1 MESVKTGKTN
11 KVGKNT
17 EMAHTK
23 TNKETHFKQVSA
35 ITNRI
40 RSIGGIFTK
49 IAKKVRELVKKHPK
63 KSSAALV
70 VLTPVACKRAKE
82 LDDKVQ
88 DKSKQAEKENKIN
101 WWKYSGLTI
110 ATSLLLAACSAG
122 DIDKQIELEQEKQ
135 KTEQEKKEAENARD
149 RANKSEIELEQERQ
163 KTNKSGIEL
172 ANSQIKAEQERQK
185 TEQEKQKANKS
196 EIELEQQ
203 KQKTINTQRDLIKEQ
218 KDFIKETEQNCQE
231 KHGQLFIKRARIKT
245 GITTGIAIEIEAE
258 CKTPKPT
265 KTNQTPIQPKHL
277 PNSKHPHSQRGS
289 KAQELI
295 AYLLFEQKDFIIE
308 TEQKCQEKHNQ
319 FFIKKAGIKGGAIE
333 VEAECKTPKPTKTNQ
348 TPIQP
353 KHLPNS
359 KQPHSQR
366 GSKAQE
372 LIAYLQKEL
381 ESLPYS
387 QKAIAKQ
394 VDFYKPSSIAYLE
407 LDPRDFKVTE
417 EWQNE
422 NLKIRS
428 KAQAK
433 MLEMRKPQANLSP
446 SQSFLFVQ
454 RIFADI
460 NKEIEAAANT
470 EKKAEKVGYGYSK
483 RV

>member
-1 MESVKTGKTN
+1 MKSVKTGKTN
-11 KVGKNT
+11 KVSKNT
-17 EMAHTK
+17 ETANTK
-23 TNKETHFKQVSA
+23 ANKETHFKQVSV
-35 ITNRI
+35 ITNTL

-49 IAKKVRELVKKHPK
+49 IAKKVRELIKKHPE

-70 VLTPVACKRAKE
+70 VLTHVACKRAKE

-110 ATSLLLAACSAG
+110 ATSLLLAACSVG
-122 DIDKQIELEQEKQ
+122 DIDKQIELEQE
-135 KTEQEKKEAENARD
+135 E
-149 RANKSEIELEQERQ
+149 
-163 KTNKSGIEL
+163 
-172 ANSQIKAEQERQK
+172 QK
-185 TEQEKQKANKS
+185 TEQEKQKT
-196 EIELEQQ
+196 EQE
-203 KQKTINTQRDLIKEQ
+203 KQKTEQEKQKTEQEKQKTLKTQ
-218 KDFIKETEQNCQE
+218 KDFIKYIEQNCKE
-231 KHGQLFIKRARIKT
+231 NHGQFFIEKGGTKAGIG
-245 GITTGIAIEIEAE
+245 GITIEAE
-258 CKTPKPT
+258 AKCKTPKPA
-265 KTNQTPIQPKHL
+265 KTNQ
-277 PNSKHPHSQRGS
+277 
-289 KAQELI
+289 
-295 AYLLFEQKDFIIE
+295 
-308 TEQKCQEKHNQ
+308 
-319 FFIKKAGIKGGAIE
+319 
-333 VEAECKTPKPTKTNQ
+333 TPKPTKTNQ

-417 EWQNE
+417 EWQKE

-433 MLEMRKPQANLSP
+433 MLEMRKPQANLST

-454 RIFADI
+454 KIFADI
-460 NKEIEAAANT
+460 NKEIKVVANT
-470 EKKAEKVGYGYSK
+470 EKKAEKAGYGYSK
-483 RV
+483 RM

>member
-1 MESVKTGKTN
+1 MESVKTAKTN

-17 EMAHTK
+17 ETANAK
-23 TNKETHFKQVSA
+23 TNKETHFKQAST
-35 ITNRI
+35 ITNII
-40 RSIGGIFTK
+40 RSISGFFTK
-49 IAKKVRELVKKHPK
+49 IVKKVRGLVKKHPK
-63 KSSAALV
+63 KSNAALV
-70 VLTPVACKRAKE
+70 VLTHVACKKTKE

-88 DKSKQAEKENKIN
+88 DKSKQAEKENQIN

-110 ATSLLLAACSAG
+110 AASLLLAACSVG
-122 DIDKQIELEQEKQ
+122 DTDKQIELEQEK
-135 KTEQEKKEAENARD
+135 KE
-149 RANKSEIELEQERQ
+149 ANKSGIELEQERQKTEQERQ

-231 KHGQLFIKRARIKT
+231 KHGQLFIKKARIKT
-245 GITTGIAIEIEAE
+245 GITTGIAIEI
-258 CKTPKPT
+258 
-265 KTNQTPIQPKHL
+265 
-277 PNSKHPHSQRGS
+277 
-289 KAQELI
+289 
-295 AYLLFEQKDFIIE
+295 
-308 TEQKCQEKHNQ
+308 
-319 FFIKKAGIKGGAIE
+319 
-333 VEAECKTPKPTKTNQ
+333 EAECKTPKPTKTNQ

-407 LDPRDFKVTE
+407 LDPRDFNVTE

-433 MLEMRKPQANLSP
+433 MLEMRNPQAHLP
-446 SQSFLFVQ
+446 ASQSLSILQ
-454 RIFADI
+454 KMFADV
-460 NKEIEAAANT
+460 NKEIETVANT
-470 EKKAEKVGYGYSK
+470 EKKVEKAGYGYSK
-483 RV
+483 RM

>member
-1 MESVKTGKTN
+1 MKSVKTGRTN
-11 KVGKNT
+11 KVSKNT
-17 EMAHTK
+17 EMANTK
-23 TNKETHFKQVSA
+23 ANKETHFKQVSVIA
-35 ITNRI
+35 NMI

-49 IAKKVRELVKKHPK
+49 IAKKARELVKKHPK
-63 KSSAALV
+63 KSKVALV
-70 VLTPVACKRAKE
+70 VLTHVACKRAKE

-88 DKSKQAEKENKIN
+88 DKSKQAEKENQIN

-110 ATSLLLAACSAG
+110 ATSLLLAACSTG

-135 KTEQEKKEAENARD
+135 KANKSGIELEQERQKTEQEKQK
-149 RANKSEIELEQERQ
+149 ANKSEIELEQERQ

-277 PNSKHPHSQRGS
+277 PNSK
-289 KAQELI
+289 
-295 AYLLFEQKDFIIE
+295 
-308 TEQKCQEKHNQ
+308 
-319 FFIKKAGIKGGAIE
+319 
-333 VEAECKTPKPTKTNQ
+333 
-348 TPIQP
+348 QP
-353 KHLPNS
+353 R
-359 KQPHSQR
+359 SQR

-394 VDFYKPSSIAYLE
+394 VNFYKPSSIAYL
-407 LDPRDFKVTE
+407 
-417 EWQNE
+417 
-422 NLKIRS
+422 
-428 KAQAK
+428 
-433 MLEMRKPQANLSP
+433 
-446 SQSFLFVQ
+446 
-454 RIFADI
+454 
-460 NKEIEAAANT
+460 
-470 EKKAEKVGYGYSK
+470 
-483 RV
+483 

>member
-17 EMAHTK
+17 ETADTK
-23 TNKETHFKQVSA
+23 ANKETHFKQASA
-35 ITNRI
+35 ITNTL
-40 RSIGGIFTK
+40 RSIGGFFTK
-49 IAKKVRELVKKHPK
+49 IAKRVRELVKKHPK
-63 KSSAALV
+63 KSNAALV
-70 VLTPVACKRAKE
+70 VLTHVVCRKAKE

-88 DKSKQAEKENKIN
+88 DKSKQAEKENQIN

-110 ATSLLLAACSAG
+110 AASLLLAACSAG

-135 KTEQEKKEAENARD
+135 EANKSGIELEQERQKTEQERQKT
-149 RANKSEIELEQERQ
+149 NKSEIELEQERQ

-196 EIELEQQ
+196 AIELEQQ

-218 KDFIKETEQNCQE
+218 KDFIKYAEQNCQE
-231 KHGQLFIKRARIKT
+231 NHGQFFIKKARIKT

-258 CKTPKPT
+258 CKTPKT
-265 KTNQTPIQPKHL
+265 
-277 PNSKHPHSQRGS
+277 
-289 KAQELI
+289 
-295 AYLLFEQKDFIIE
+295 
-308 TEQKCQEKHNQ
+308 
-319 FFIKKAGIKGGAIE
+319 
-333 VEAECKTPKPTKTNQ
+333 TKTNQ

-359 KQPHSQR
+359 KQPRSQR

-407 LDPRDFKVTE
+407 LDPRDFNVTE
-417 EWQNE
+417 EWQKE

-433 MLEMRKPQANLSP
+433 MLEMRSLKPDPQAHLST
-446 SQSFLFVQ
+446 SQSLLLVQ
-454 RIFADI
+454 KIFADV
-460 NKEIEAAANT
+460 NKEIEAVANT
-470 EKKAEKVGYGYSK
+470 EKKVEKAGYGYSK
-483 RV
+483 RM

>member
-1 MESVKTGKTN
+1 MA
-11 KVGKNT
+11 NT
-17 EMAHTK
+17 KAS
-23 TNKETHFKQVSA
+23 KETHFKQASA
-35 ITNRI
+35 IINTLK
-40 RSIGGIFTK
+40 SIGGIFTK
-49 IAKKVRELVKKHPK
+49 IMKRVRELVKKHPK
-63 KSSAALV
+63 KSKAALV
-70 VLTPVACKRAKE
+70 VLTHVACKEAKE

-88 DKSKQAEKENKIN
+88 DKSKQAEKENQIN

-110 ATSLLLAACSAG
+110 AASLLLAACSVG

-135 KTEQEKKEAENARD
+135 EANKSGIELEQERQKTEQEKQK
-149 RANKSEIELEQERQ
+149 ANKSEIELEQERQ

-231 KHGQLFIKRARIKT
+231 KHGQLFIKKARIKT
-245 GITTGIAIEIEAE
+245 GITTGI
-258 CKTPKPT
+258 
-265 KTNQTPIQPKHL
+265 
-277 PNSKHPHSQRGS
+277 
-289 KAQELI
+289 
-295 AYLLFEQKDFIIE
+295 
-308 TEQKCQEKHNQ
+308 
-319 FFIKKAGIKGGAIE
+319 AIE

-359 KQPHSQR
+359 KQPRSQR
-366 GSKAQE
+366 GSKTQE

-387 QKAIAKQ
+387 QKAIVKQ
-394 VDFYKPSSIAYLE
+394 VNFYKPSSIAYLE

-417 EWQNE
+417 EWQKE

-433 MLEMRKPQANLSP
+433 MLEMRHLKPDPQAHLST
-446 SQSFLFVQ
+446 SQSLLFVQ
-454 RIFADI
+454 KIFADI
-460 NKEIEAAANT
+460 NKEIEATANT
-470 EKKAEKVGYGYSK
+470 EKKAEKVSYGYSK
-483 RV
+483 RM

>member
-1 MESVKTGKTN
+1 MKSVKTGKTN
-11 KVGKNT
+11 KVSKNT
-17 EMAHTK
+17 EVANTK
-23 TNKETHFKQVSA
+23 TNKGTHFKQVST
-35 ITNRI
+35 ITNTL
-40 RSIGGIFTK
+40 RSIGGFFTK
-49 IAKKVRELVKKHPK
+49 IAKKVRELVKRHPK
-63 KSSAALV
+63 KSKVALV
-70 VLTPVACKRAKE
+70 VLTHAACKRAKE

-110 ATSLLLAACSAG
+110 ATSLLLAACNAG

-135 KTEQEKKEAENARD
+135 KTEQEQQKTEQEKQK
-149 RANKSEIELEQERQ
+149 ANKSGIELEQERQ

-185 TEQEKQKANKS
+185 TEQERQKTNKS

-231 KHGQLFIKRARIKT
+231 KHGQLFIKRTRIKT

-258 CKTPKPT
+258 CKTPKP
-265 KTNQTPIQPKHL
+265 
-277 PNSKHPHSQRGS
+277 
-289 KAQELI
+289 A
-295 AYLLFEQKDFIIE
+295 
-308 TEQKCQEKHNQ
+308 
-319 FFIKKAGIKGGAIE
+319 
-333 VEAECKTPKPTKTNQ
+333 KTNQ

-359 KQPHSQR
+359 KQPRSQR
-366 GSKAQE
+366 GSKTQE

-394 VDFYKPSSIAYLE
+394 VNFYRPSSIAYLE

-433 MLEMRKPQANLSP
+433 MLEMRNLKPDPQANLST

-454 RIFADI
+454 KIFADI
-460 NKEIEAAANT
+460 NKEIEASVNT
-470 EKKAEKVGYGYSK
+470 EKKAEKAGYGYSK

>member
-11 KVGKNT
+11 KVGKNAET
-17 EMAHTK
+17 ADTK
-23 TNKETHFKQVSA
+23 ASKETHFKQASA
-35 ITNRI
+35 VTNTI
-40 RSIGGIFTK
+40 RSIGGFFTK

-63 KSSAALV
+63 KSRAALV
-70 VLTPVACKRAKE
+70 VLTHVACRKAKE

-88 DKSKQAEKENKIN
+88 DKSKQAEKENQIN

-110 ATSLLLAACSAG
+110 AASLLLAACSAG
-122 DIDKQIELEQEKQ
+122 DTDKQIELEQERQ
-135 KTEQEKKEAENARD
+135 KTEQERQKT
-149 RANKSEIELEQERQ
+149 NKSEIELEQERQ

-231 KHGQLFIKRARIKT
+231 KHGQLFIKKARIKT

-258 CKTPKPT
+258 CKTPKP
-265 KTNQTPIQPKHL
+265 
-277 PNSKHPHSQRGS
+277 
-289 KAQELI
+289 A
-295 AYLLFEQKDFIIE
+295 
-308 TEQKCQEKHNQ
+308 
-319 FFIKKAGIKGGAIE
+319 
-333 VEAECKTPKPTKTNQ
+333 KTNQ

-359 KQPHSQR
+359 KQPRSQR

-407 LDPRDFKVTE
+407 LDPRDFKATE
-417 EWQNE
+417 EWQKE

-433 MLEMRKPQANLSP
+433 MLEMRNPQAHLST
-446 SQSFLFVQ
+446 SQSLLFVQ
-454 RIFADI
+454 KIFADI
-460 NKEIEAAANT
+460 NKEIEAVANT
-470 EKKAEKVGYGYSK
+470 EKKAEKAGYGYSK
-483 RV
+483 RM

>member
-17 EMAHTK
+17 ETANAK

-35 ITNRI
+35 ITNTL

-49 IAKKVRELVKKHPK
+49 IMKRVRELVKKHPE

-70 VLTPVACKRAKE
+70 VLTHVACKKAKE

-88 DKSKQAEKENKIN
+88 DKSKQAEKENQIN

-122 DIDKQIELEQEKQ
+122 DIDKQIELEQEKKEANKSGIELEQERQ
-135 KTEQEKKEAENARD
+135 KTEQEKQK
-149 RANKSEIELEQERQ
+149 ANKSEIELEQERQ

-196 EIELEQQ
+196 AIELEQQ

-231 KHGQLFIKRARIKT
+231 KHGQLFIKKARIKT

-277 PNSKHPHSQRGS
+277 PNSK
-289 KAQELI
+289 
-295 AYLLFEQKDFIIE
+295 
-308 TEQKCQEKHNQ
+308 
-319 FFIKKAGIKGGAIE
+319 
-333 VEAECKTPKPTKTNQ
+333 
-348 TPIQP
+348 QP
-353 KHLPNS
+353 R
-359 KQPHSQR
+359 SQR

-394 VDFYKPSSIAYLE
+394 VNFYKPSSIAYLE
-407 LDPRDFKVTE
+407 LDPRDFNVTE
-417 EWQNE
+417 EWQKE

-433 MLEMRKPQANLSP
+433 MLEMRSLKPDPQAHLP
-446 SQSFLFVQ
+446 TSQSLLFVQ
-454 RIFADI
+454 KIFADV
-460 NKEIEAAANT
+460 NKEIKAAANT
-470 EKKAEKVGYGYSK
+470 EKKVEKAGYGYSK

>member
-17 EMAHTK
+17 EMANTK
-23 TNKETHFKQVSA
+23 TNKKTHFKQVSA
-35 ITNRI
+35 ITNRLK
-40 RSIGGIFTK
+40 SIGGFFTK
-49 IAKKVRELVKKHPK
+49 IVKKVRELVKKHPE

-70 VLTPVACKRAKE
+70 VLTHVACKRAKE

-88 DKSKQAEKENKIN
+88 DKSKQAEKENQIN

-122 DIDKQIELEQEKQ
+122 DIDNQIKAEQEKQ
-135 KTEQEKKEAENARD
+135 KTIKEQKDLVKEQKD
-149 RANKSEIELEQERQ
+149 LVKEQKDLVKEQ
-163 KTNKSGIEL
+163 KDLVK
-172 ANSQIKAEQERQK
+172 EQKDLVKEQK
-185 TEQEKQKANKS
+185 DLVKEQK
-196 EIELEQQ
+196 
-203 KQKTINTQRDLIKEQ
+203 DLVKEQ
-218 KDFIKETEQNCQE
+218 KDFIKYVEQNCKE
-231 KHGQLFIKRARIKT
+231 NHGQFFIEKGGIKAGIG
-245 GITTGIAIEIEAE
+245 GITIEAEAE
-258 CKTPKPT
+258 CKTPKP
-265 KTNQTPIQPKHL
+265 
-277 PNSKHPHSQRGS
+277 
-289 KAQELI
+289 A
-295 AYLLFEQKDFIIE
+295 
-308 TEQKCQEKHNQ
+308 
-319 FFIKKAGIKGGAIE
+319 
-333 VEAECKTPKPTKTNQ
+333 KTNQ

-387 QKAIAKQ
+387 QKAIVKQ

-433 MLEMRKPQANLSP
+433 MLEMRNVKPYPQANLST
-446 SQSFLFVQ
+446 SQSLLFVQ
-454 RIFADI
+454 KIFADI
-460 NKEIEAAANT
+460 SKEIEAVANT
-470 EKKAEKVGYGYSK
+470 EKKAEKVGYSYSK
-483 RV
+483 RM

>member
-11 KVGKNT
+11 KVGKNA
-17 EMAHTK
+17 EIANTK
-23 TNKETHFKQVSA
+23 TNKEAHFKQASA
-35 ITNRI
+35 ITNTI
-40 RSIGGIFTK
+40 RSIGGFFTK
-49 IAKKVRELVKKHPK
+49 IAKRVRELVKKHPK
-63 KSSAALV
+63 KSKAALV
-70 VLTPVACKRAKE
+70 VLTHVACKKAKE

-88 DKSKQAEKENKIN
+88 DKSKQAEKENQIN

-110 ATSLLLAACSAG
+110 AASLLLAACSVG
-122 DIDKQIELEQEKQ
+122 DTDKQIELEQEKQ
-135 KTEQEKKEAENARD
+135 KTEQEQQKTEQERQK
-149 RANKSEIELEQERQ
+149 ANKSGIELEQERQ
-163 KTNKSGIEL
+163 KTEQERQKTNKSEIEL
-172 ANSQIKAEQERQK
+172 ANSQIKV
-185 TEQEKQKANKS
+185 EQEKQKANKS

-231 KHGQLFIKRARIKT
+231 KHGQLFIKKARIKT

-277 PNSKHPHSQRGS
+277 PNSK
-289 KAQELI
+289 
-295 AYLLFEQKDFIIE
+295 
-308 TEQKCQEKHNQ
+308 
-319 FFIKKAGIKGGAIE
+319 
-333 VEAECKTPKPTKTNQ
+333 
-348 TPIQP
+348 QP
-353 KHLPNS
+353 R
-359 KQPHSQR
+359 SQR

-407 LDPRDFKVTE
+407 LDPRDFNATE
-417 EWQNE
+417 EWQKE

-433 MLEMRKPQANLSP
+433 MLEMRSLKPDPQAHLST
-446 SQSFLFVQ
+446 SQSLLLVQ
-454 RIFADI
+454 KIFADV

-470 EKKAEKVGYGYSK
+470 EKKVEKAGYGYSK
-483 RV
+483 RM

>member
-1 MESVKTGKTN
+1 MKSVKTGKTN

-17 EMAHTK
+17 ETADTK
-23 TNKETHFKQVSA
+23 ANKETHFKQAST
-35 ITNRI
+35 ITNII
-40 RSIGGIFTK
+40 RSIGGFFTK
-49 IAKKVRELVKKHPK
+49 IAKRVRELVKKHPK
-63 KSSAALV
+63 KSKAELV
-70 VLTPVACKRAKE
+70 VLTHVVCRKAKE

-88 DKSKQAEKENKIN
+88 DKSKQAEKENQIN

-110 ATSLLLAACSAG
+110 ATSLLLAACSVG
-122 DIDKQIELEQEKQ
+122 DTDKQIELEQEKQ
-135 KTEQEKKEAENARD
+135 KTEQEQQKTEQEKQK
-149 RANKSEIELEQERQ
+149 ANKSGIELEQERQ

-231 KHGQLFIKRARIKT
+231 KHGQLFIKKARIKT

-265 KTNQTPIQPKHL
+265 KTNQ
-277 PNSKHPHSQRGS
+277 
-289 KAQELI
+289 A
-295 AYLLFEQKDFIIE
+295 
-308 TEQKCQEKHNQ
+308 
-319 FFIKKAGIKGGAIE
+319 
-333 VEAECKTPKPTKTNQ
+333 
-348 TPIQP
+348 PIQP

-359 KQPHSQR
+359 KQPRSQR

-407 LDPRDFKVTE
+407 LDPRDFNVTE
-417 EWQNE
+417 EWQKE

-433 MLEMRKPQANLSP
+433 MLEMRNPQAHLP
-446 SQSFLFVQ
+446 TSQSLLLVQ
-454 RIFADI
+454 KIFADI
-460 NKEIEAAANT
+460 NKEIKAVANT
-470 EKKAEKVGYGYSK
+470 EKKVEKAGYGYSK

>member
-1 MESVKTGKTN
+1 MKSVKTGRTN
-11 KVGKNT
+11 KVGKNAET
-17 EMAHTK
+17 ANTK

-35 ITNRI
+35 IANTL

-49 IAKKVRELVKKHPK
+49 IVKKVRELFKKHPK
-63 KSSAALV
+63 KSKVALV
-70 VLTPVACKRAKE
+70 VLTHAECKRAKE

-88 DKSKQAEKENKIN
+88 DKSKQAEKENQIN

-110 ATSLLLAACSAG
+110 ATSLLLAACNVG
-122 DIDKQIELEQEKQ
+122 DIDKQIELEQEK
-135 KTEQEKKEAENARD
+135 KEVENARD
-149 RANKSEIELEQERQ
+149 RANKSGIELEQQRQKTEQERQ

-231 KHGQLFIKRARIKT
+231 KHGQLFIKKARIKT

-258 CKTPKPT
+258 CKTPKP
-265 KTNQTPIQPKHL
+265 
-277 PNSKHPHSQRGS
+277 
-289 KAQELI
+289 A
-295 AYLLFEQKDFIIE
+295 
-308 TEQKCQEKHNQ
+308 
-319 FFIKKAGIKGGAIE
+319 
-333 VEAECKTPKPTKTNQ
+333 KTNQ

-359 KQPHSQR
+359 KQPRSQR
-366 GSKAQE
+366 GSKTQE

-394 VDFYKPSSIAYLE
+394 VNFYRPSSIAYLE

-433 MLEMRKPQANLSP
+433 MLEMRHLKPDPQAHLP
-446 SQSFLFVQ
+446 TSQSLLFIQ
-454 RIFADI
+454 KIFADV
-460 NKEIEAAANT
+460 NKEIEAVANT
-470 EKKAEKVGYGYSK
+470 EKKAEKAGYGYSK
-483 RV
+483 RM

>member
-1 MESVKTGKTN
+1 MKSVKTGKTN
-11 KVGKNT
+11 KVSKNT
-17 EMAHTK
+17 EMANTK
-23 TNKETHFKQVSA
+23 ANKETHFKQVSA
-35 ITNRI
+35 ITNTL

-63 KSSAALV
+63 KSNAALV
-70 VLTPVACKRAKE
+70 VLTHVACKRAKE

-88 DKSKQAEKENKIN
+88 DKSKQAEKENQIN

-110 ATSLLLAACSAG
+110 ATSLLLAACSTG

-135 KTEQEKKEAENARD
+135 KANKSGIELEQERQKTEQEKQK
-149 RANKSEIELEQERQ
+149 ANKSEIELEQERQ

-231 KHGQLFIKRARIKT
+231 KHGQLFIKKARIKT

-258 CKTPKPT
+258 CKTPKPA
-265 KTNQTPIQPKHL
+265 KTNQTPIQPKH
-277 PNSKHPHSQRGS
+277 
-289 KAQELI
+289 
-295 AYLLFEQKDFIIE
+295 F
-308 TEQKCQEKHNQ
+308 
-319 FFIKKAGIKGGAIE
+319 
-333 VEAECKTPKPTKTNQ
+333 
-348 TPIQP
+348 
-353 KHLPNS
+353 PNS

-372 LIAYLQKEL
+372 FIAYLQKEL

-394 VDFYKPSSIAYLE
+394 VNFYKPSSIAYLE

-417 EWQNE
+417 EWQKE

-433 MLEMRKPQANLSP
+433 MLEMRNVKPYPQANLSP
-446 SQSFLFVQ
+446 FQSFSIIQNIV
-454 RIFADI
+454 ADI
-460 NKEIEAAANT
+460 SKGIEAAANT
-470 EKKAEKVGYGYSK
+470 EKKAEKAGYGYSK
-483 RV
+483 RI

>member
-1 MESVKTGKTN
+1 MGSVKTGKTN

-35 ITNRI
+35 IINRI

-63 KSSAALV
+63 KSNVALV
-70 VLTPVACKRAKE
+70 VLTHAACKRAKE

-88 DKSKQAEKENKIN
+88 DKSKQAEKENKID

-149 RANKSEIELEQERQ
+149 RANKSGIELEQERQ

-172 ANSQIKAEQERQK
+172 ANSQIKAEQEKQK
-185 TEQEKQKANKS
+185 TNKS

-277 PNSKHPHSQRGS
+277 PNSK
-289 KAQELI
+289 
-295 AYLLFEQKDFIIE
+295 
-308 TEQKCQEKHNQ
+308 
-319 FFIKKAGIKGGAIE
+319 
-333 VEAECKTPKPTKTNQ
+333 
-348 TPIQP
+348 
-353 KHLPNS
+353 
-359 KQPHSQR
+359 QPHSQR

-372 LIAYLQKEL
+372 FIAYLQKEL
-381 ESLPYS
+381 EFLPYS
-387 QKAIAKQ
+387 QKAIVKQ
-394 VDFYKPSSIAYLE
+394 VDFYRPSSIAYLE

-433 MLEMRKPQANLSP
+433 MLEMRNVKPYPQAHLST
-446 SQSFLFVQ
+446 SQSLLFVQ
-454 RIFADI
+454 KIFADI
-460 NKEIEAAANT
+460 NKEIKVVANT

>member
-17 EMAHTK
+17 EVANAK

-35 ITNRI
+35 IANTLK
-40 RSIGGIFTK
+40 SIGGIFTK

-63 KSSAALV
+63 KSKVALV
-70 VLTPVACKRAKE
+70 VLTHVACKKAKE

-101 WWKYSGLTI
+101 WWKHSGLTI
-110 ATSLLLAACSAG
+110 ATSLLLAACNVG

-135 KTEQEKKEAENARD
+135 KANKSGIELEQERQKTEQERQKT
-149 RANKSEIELEQERQ
+149 EQERQ

-231 KHGQLFIKRARIKT
+231 KHGQLFIKKARIKT

-258 CKTPKPT
+258 CKTPKP
-265 KTNQTPIQPKHL
+265 
-277 PNSKHPHSQRGS
+277 
-289 KAQELI
+289 A
-295 AYLLFEQKDFIIE
+295 
-308 TEQKCQEKHNQ
+308 
-319 FFIKKAGIKGGAIE
+319 
-333 VEAECKTPKPTKTNQ
+333 KTNQ

-359 KQPHSQR
+359 KQPRSQR

-372 LIAYLQKEL
+372 FIAYLQKEL

-394 VDFYKPSSIAYLE
+394 VNFYKPSSIAYLE
-407 LDPRDFKVTE
+407 LDPRDFNITE
-417 EWQNE
+417 EWQKE

-433 MLEMRKPQANLSP
+433 MLEMRNPQAHLST
-446 SQSFLFVQ
+446 SQSLLFVQ
-454 RIFADI
+454 KIFADI
-460 NKEIEAAANT
+460 NKEIKVVANT
-470 EKKAEKVGYGYSK
+470 EKKAEKAGYGYSK

>member
-17 EMAHTK
+17 ETADTK
-23 TNKETHFKQVSA
+23 ANKEAHFKQASA
-35 ITNRI
+35 ITNTI
-40 RSIGGIFTK
+40 RSISGFFTK
-49 IAKKVRELVKKHPK
+49 IAKRVRELVKKHPK
-63 KSSAALV
+63 KSKAALV
-70 VLTPVACKRAKE
+70 VLTHVACKKAKE

-88 DKSKQAEKENKIN
+88 DKSKQAEKENQIN

-110 ATSLLLAACSAG
+110 AASLLLAACSVG
-122 DIDKQIELEQEKQ
+122 DTDKQIELEQEKQ
-135 KTEQEKKEAENARD
+135 KTEQEQQKTEQERQKS
-149 RANKSEIELEQERQ
+149 NKSGIELEQERQ
-163 KTNKSGIEL
+163 KTEQERQKTNKSEIEL
-172 ANSQIKAEQERQK
+172 ANSQIKV
-185 TEQEKQKANKS
+185 EQEKQKANKS

-231 KHGQLFIKRARIKT
+231 NHNQFFIKKVGIK
-245 GITTGIAIEIEAE
+245 GGIAIEIEAE

-277 PNSKHPHSQRGS
+277 PNSKQPRSQRGS

-295 AYLLFEQKDFIIE
+295 
-308 TEQKCQEKHNQ
+308 T
-319 FFIKKAGIKGGAIE
+319 
-333 VEAECKTPKPTKTNQ
+333 
-348 TPIQP
+348 
-353 KHLPNS
+353 
-359 KQPHSQR
+359 
-366 GSKAQE
+366 
-372 LIAYLQKEL
+372 YLQKEL

-407 LDPRDFKVTE
+407 LDPRDFNVTE
-417 EWQNE
+417 EWQKE

-433 MLEMRKPQANLSP
+433 MLEIRSLKPDPQAHLST
-446 SQSFLFVQ
+446 SQSLLFVQ
-454 RIFADI
+454 KIFADVS
-460 NKEIEAAANT
+460 KEIKVVANT
-470 EKKAEKVGYGYSK
+470 EKKVEKAGYGYSK
-483 RV
+483 RM

>member
-11 KVGKNT
+11 KVSKNT
-17 EMAHTK
+17 EMANTK
-23 TNKETHFKQVSA
+23 ANKETHFKQVSA
-35 ITNRI
+35 ITNRL

-63 KSSAALV
+63 KSNVALV
-70 VLTPVACKRAKE
+70 VLTHVACKRAKE

-88 DKSKQAEKENKIN
+88 DKSKQAEKENQIN

-110 ATSLLLAACSAG
+110 ATSLLLAACSTG

-135 KTEQEKKEAENARD
+135 KANKSGIELEQERQKTEQEKQK
-149 RANKSEIELEQERQ
+149 ANKSEIELEQERQ

-231 KHGQLFIKRARIKT
+231 KHGQLFIKKARIKT

-258 CKTPKPT
+258 CKTPKP
-265 KTNQTPIQPKHL
+265 
-277 PNSKHPHSQRGS
+277 
-289 KAQELI
+289 A
-295 AYLLFEQKDFIIE
+295 
-308 TEQKCQEKHNQ
+308 
-319 FFIKKAGIKGGAIE
+319 
-333 VEAECKTPKPTKTNQ
+333 KTNQ

-407 LDPRDFKVTE
+407 LDPRDFNVAE
-417 EWQNE
+417 EWQKE

-433 MLEMRKPQANLSP
+433 MLEMRSLKPDPQAHLP
-446 SQSFLFVQ
+446 TSQSLLFVQ
-454 RIFADI
+454 KIFADVS
-460 NKEIEAAANT
+460 KEIEVATNT
-470 EKKAEKVGYGYSK
+470 EKKVEKAGYGYSK

>member
-11 KVGKNT
+11 KVSKNT

-23 TNKETHFKQVSA
+23 ANKETHFKQASA
-35 ITNRI
+35 ITNTL

-49 IAKKVRELVKKHPK
+49 IMKKVRELVKKHPE

-70 VLTPVACKRAKE
+70 VLTHVACKKAKE

-88 DKSKQAEKENKIN
+88 DKSKQAEKENQIN

-110 ATSLLLAACSAG
+110 ATSLLLAACSVG
-122 DIDKQIELEQEKQ
+122 DVSEQIELEQEKQKTEQEKQKTEQEKQKTSNIETNNQIKVEQEQQ

-149 RANKSEIELEQERQ
+149 RANKSGIELEQERQ
-163 KTNKSGIEL
+163 KT
-172 ANSQIKAEQERQK
+172 IK
-185 TEQEKQKANKS
+185 T
-196 EIELEQQ
+196 
-203 KQKTINTQRDLIKEQ
+203 Q
-218 KDFIKETEQNCQE
+218 KDFIKYVEQNCKE
-231 KHGQLFIKRARIKT
+231 NHGQFLIEKGGTNAGIG
-245 GITTGIAIEIEAE
+245 GITIEAE
-258 CKTPKPT
+258 AKCKTPKP
-265 KTNQTPIQPKHL
+265 
-277 PNSKHPHSQRGS
+277 
-289 KAQELI
+289 A
-295 AYLLFEQKDFIIE
+295 
-308 TEQKCQEKHNQ
+308 
-319 FFIKKAGIKGGAIE
+319 
-333 VEAECKTPKPTKTNQ
+333 KTNQ

-372 LIAYLQKEL
+372 FIAYLQKEL

-394 VDFYKPSSIAYLE
+394 VNFYKPSSIAYLE

-433 MLEMRKPQANLSP
+433 MLEMRKPQANLSV
-446 SQSFLFVQ
+446 SQSLLFVQ
-454 RIFADI
+454 KIFADI
-460 NKEIEAAANT
+460 SKEIKVVANT
-470 EKKAEKVGYGYSK
+470 EKKAEKAGYGYSK

>member
-17 EMAHTK
+17 ETANTK
-23 TNKETHFKQVSA
+23 ANKEAHFKQASA
-35 ITNRI
+35 ITNTL
-40 RSIGGIFTK
+40 RSIGGFFTK

-63 KSSAALV
+63 KSNAALV
-70 VLTPVACKRAKE
+70 VLTHVACKKAKE

-88 DKSKQAEKENKIN
+88 DKSKQAEKENQIN

-110 ATSLLLAACSAG
+110 AASLLLAACSTG

-135 KTEQEKKEAENARD
+135 KANKSGIELEQERQKTEQERQKT
-149 RANKSEIELEQERQ
+149 NKSEIELEQERQ

-231 KHGQLFIKRARIKT
+231 KHGQLFIKKARIKT

-277 PNSKHPHSQRGS
+277 PNSK
-289 KAQELI
+289 
-295 AYLLFEQKDFIIE
+295 
-308 TEQKCQEKHNQ
+308 
-319 FFIKKAGIKGGAIE
+319 
-333 VEAECKTPKPTKTNQ
+333 
-348 TPIQP
+348 QP
-353 KHLPNS
+353 R
-359 KQPHSQR
+359 SQR

-407 LDPRDFKVTE
+407 LDPRDFNATE
-417 EWQNE
+417 EWQKE

-433 MLEMRKPQANLSP
+433 MLEMRSLKLDPQAHLST
-446 SQSFLFVQ
+446 SQSLLFVQ
-454 RIFADI
+454 KIFADVS
-460 NKEIEAAANT
+460 KEIKAAANT
-470 EKKAEKVGYGYSK
+470 EKKVEKAGYGYSK
-483 RV
+483 RM

>member
-11 KVGKNT
+11 KVGKNAET
-17 EMAHTK
+17 ANTK
-23 TNKETHFKQVSA
+23 ANKETHFKQANA
-35 ITNRI
+35 ITNII
-40 RSIGGIFTK
+40 RSIGGFFTK
-49 IAKKVRELVKKHPK
+49 IAKRVRELVKRHPK
-63 KSSAALV
+63 KSNAALV
-70 VLTPVACKRAKE
+70 VLTHVVCRKAKE

-88 DKSKQAEKENKIN
+88 DKSKQAEKENQIN

-110 ATSLLLAACSAG
+110 AASLLLAACSAG

-135 KTEQEKKEAENARD
+135 KTEQEQQKTEQERQKTEQERQKT
-149 RANKSEIELEQERQ
+149 NKSEIELEQERQ

-203 KQKTINTQRDLIKEQ
+203 KQKTINAQRDLIKEQ
-218 KDFIKETEQNCQE
+218 KDFIKYAEQNCQE
-231 KHGQLFIKRARIKT
+231 NHNQFFIKKVGIK
-245 GITTGIAIEIEAE
+245 GGIAIEIEAE

-277 PNSKHPHSQRGS
+277 PNSK
-289 KAQELI
+289 
-295 AYLLFEQKDFIIE
+295 
-308 TEQKCQEKHNQ
+308 
-319 FFIKKAGIKGGAIE
+319 
-333 VEAECKTPKPTKTNQ
+333 
-348 TPIQP
+348 QP
-353 KHLPNS
+353 R
-359 KQPHSQR
+359 SQR

-407 LDPRDFKVTE
+407 LDPRDFKATE
-417 EWQNE
+417 EWQKE

-433 MLEMRKPQANLSP
+433 MLEMRSLKPDSQAHLST
-446 SQSFLFVQ
+446 SQSLLFLQ
-454 RIFADI
+454 KIFADVS
-460 NKEIEAAANT
+460 KEIEAVANT
-470 EKKAEKVGYGYSK
+470 EKKVEKAGYGYSK
-483 RV
+483 RM